1 MSVGT
6 IVLGVLSGAE
16 QSWTSSET
24 YGYFSVGGVG
34 LLLFIVWEVRAKQ
47 LLLNVQL
54 FEKPLFFP
62 ATMTCAAGGTLS
74 GIPLFINPLY
84 F

>member
-34 LLLFIVWEVRAKQ
+34 LLLFIVWEVKAKQ

-54 FEKPLFFP
+54 FEKHLFS
-62 ATMTCAAGGTLS
+62 S
-74 GIPLFINPLY
+74 GNDLCGWRSIKRDSFIY
-84 F
+84 